1 MLTHLSKFDN
11 YCQPKQLQLNE
22 IEMFRHKFVHQI
34 MLQTLNYSNTT
45 RNESNIIL
53 KLMRHQWLS
62 GSGRVKSDTL
72 CKNYENGVLKK

>member
-1 MLTHLSKFDN
+1 MLTHLSKFEN

-53 KLMRHQWLS
+53 NLCVTSDSVEVEELNKTPF
-62 GSGRVKSDTL
+62 VKIM
-72 CKNYENGVLKK
+72 KMVF

>member
-11 YCQPKQLQLNE
+11 YCQPKQLHLKP

-53 KLMRHQWLS
+53 NLCVTSDSVEVEELS
-62 GSGRVKSDTL
+62 KTPFVKIM
-72 CKNYENGVLKK
+72 KMVF